1 MAEKNRKYD
10 EFYKARE
17 FIADIIKKDLLGPVL
32 EDENISEPPMLYYT
46 TGKIYPK
53 EQDSEILEMSSSS
66 AMESDLDAY
75 DTSLALTNIRN
86 PRSMGITCTLKP

>member
-32 EDENISEPPMLYYT
+32 EDENISEG
-46 TGKIYPK
+46 TG
-53 EQDSEILEMSSSS
+53 Q
-66 AMESDLDAY
+66 
-75 DTSLALTNIRN
+75 
-86 PRSMGITCTLKP
+86 

>member
-17 FIADIIKKDLLGPVL
+17 FISDIIKDLLGPVL
-32 EDENISEPPMLYYT
+32 EDENINEPPMLYYT

-66 AMESDLDAY
+66 AIESECGC
-75 DTSLALTNIRN
+75 I
-86 PRSMGITCTLKP
+86 